1 MRPHRL
7 WITAFGSFPGEE
19 QVDFDALAEAGLFLI
34 HGPTGAGKTTVLD
47 ALCYAL
53 YGRVPG
59 RRDSA
64 KSLRCDH
71 APPGRGPSVALEV
84 TVRGR
89 RLKITRSPA
98 WQRPKLRGTGTTREN
113 EKALLQELT
122 PSGEWVGLTTRVDE
136 AGEFVGTLLG
146 MNAEQFLQ
154 VAMLPQGD
162 FAKFLRADG
171 EDRRRVLERLFSVKI
186 YAAAESWLAEQRTEA
201 YREQQTLRKEVD
213 FAVKRLEEAAGPA
226 LLTAPADPPG
236 SRTSTDLLGSVE
248 SVESVLSPEDDPLG
262 WARALE
268 ELARLE
274 ATRLGG
280 QGAEGEAAVRRAR
293 ESLERGAAL
302 ADRRRRHA
310 EALTRSRA
318 LEETAEE
325 RADLEAVLEEAA
337 AADRVLPLIQGAE
350 QRAEAASKAHH
361 LAADAVAR
369 ALPLLPVR
377 WNATGDPTGT
387 ARGSGGGSGTDGGG
401 TAGAAHGGDARD
413 HADDDAHGDARDRVG
428 GGAYDDARDR
438 VGGGAYDDIRGRASG
453 GGADDDARDPT
464 DAGADRRHA
473 VLGHLVAL
481 ERDRRSEITRLGE
494 LRAEES
500 RLAGIV
506 RERERTAREIVELA
520 AAQAEADARLE
531 VLPGL
536 RRELDE
542 RLTAARLD
550 AARVPAAESAV
561 EGAATRLRA
570 AEHRDRLAA
579 DLSAARAALAA
590 GLSALPPEV
599 REDLAALSPEI
610 REGLDPEEIREP
622 LDLDGLREIPGPDG
636 LRETPRP
643 RPEEIREILTARE
656 RECGRELA
664 GLEGLRVEEDRLA
677 ELDGLIAALDAE
689 LPEVVREEA
698 EVRETL
704 EGLPAASAEASARL
718 AEARAAAAGIPA
730 ARSSAETATAV
741 LAAARRR
748 EILRA
753 ELESA
758 RAAQTEAVDLAQTLR
773 DRHLDIRRSRI
784 DGMAAELAAKLAPG
798 HPCVVCGSPDHPAP
812 AAPAD
817 RAPTADDERAAQGAY
832 ETALERRQTAGN
844 TVTALLSRL
853 DEALAVAGEVTGE
866 EAGQALA
873 EAGRRLETLTSAA
886 SAEDDLAAELERI
899 AAELDGARNR
909 AAEIARRLAEG
920 HARRTGWQ
928 AERERLT
935 ARLDAAR
942 GADPT
947 VRARR
952 DRLAREAAHLSSALA
967 AATRAIEIAAAH
979 REASDRTDLAVRDA
993 AGELSGAERAL
1004 AALRESAGAEP
1015 VLAAEAGRVAAE
1027 SERLG
1032 ERSRELA
1039 VGLASRRTDAE
1050 RLGADA
1056 ERLAGR
1062 LDEARGQDPTLAARL
1077 ERLADEAE
1085 LLREAVEAVRDERV
1099 TATELVTARDRAL
1112 GAVAEAGFL
1121 GLDDARAAV
1130 RSPAERE
1137 EKSARL
1143 RELAQEGAAVAA
1155 MLADP
1160 ELVAA
1165 AAEPEPDLAGLRDA
1179 RDAADAAHARLLSE
1193 RDRSEARLAR
1203 LAALRTE
1210 LATCLRRWE
1219 PAAERHR
1226 LTEGLAALTGGNST
1240 DNRWK
1245 MRLSSY
1251 VLGERLSQVVESA
1264 NERLDHMSGGR
1275 YLLEHNR
1282 DRSAGDR
1289 SRSGGGLGLHIL
1301 DSWTGVGRDPATLS
1315 GGESFIT
1322 SLALALGLADVV
1334 SAEAGGVDIGTLFV
1348 DEGFGTLDEDTLD
1361 GVLDIL
1367 DGLRDGGR
1375 AVGIV
1380 SHVAELRTR
1389 VPAQLHI
1396 RKERRGSTVR
1406 Q

>member
-84 TVRGR
+84 TIRGR
-89 RLKITRSPA
+89 RLKITRSPG

-113 EKALLQELT
+113 EKALLAELA
-122 PSGEWVGLTTRVDE
+122 PSGEWVGLTNRVDE
-136 AGEFVGTLLG
+136 AGEFIGALLG

-171 EDRRRVLERLFSVKI
+171 EDRRKVLERLFSVKV
-186 YAAAESWLAEQRTEA
+186 YATAESWLADRRTEA
-201 YREQQTLRKEVD
+201 FREQQALRKEVD
-213 FAVKRLEEAAGPA
+213 FAVKRLEEAAGSA
-226 LLTAPADPPG
+226 LSAALTEV
-236 SRTSTDLLGSVE
+236 SVE
-248 SVESVLSPEDDPLG
+248 ASVEVSVEDDPLG
-262 WARALE
+262 WAHAVE
-268 ELARLE
+268 ELAARE
-274 ATRLGG
+274 VTRLSGVG
-280 QGAEGEAAVRRAR
+280 LGSEAAVRQAR
-293 ESLERGAAL
+293 ESLERGTAL

-325 RADLEAVLEEAA
+325 RADLETLLEEAA
-337 AADRVLPLIQGAE
+337 SADRVLPLIQGAE
-350 QRAEAASKAHH
+350 QRAEAATKARS

-369 ALPLLPVR
+369 ALPLLDATSDVVR
-377 WNATGDPTGT
+377 
-387 ARGSGGGSGTDGGG
+387 
-401 TAGAAHGGDARD
+401 
-413 HADDDAHGDARDRVG
+413 
-428 GGAYDDARDR
+428 DDARDQ
-438 VGGGAYDDIRGRASG
+438 
-453 GGADDDARDPT
+453 ADVD
-464 DAGADRRHA
+464 ADRRHA
-473 VLGHLVAL
+473 LLGHLVGL

-500 RLAGIV
+500 RLAEIV
-506 RERERTAREIVELA
+506 QERERTAREIVELA
-520 AAQAEADARLE
+520 AAQAVADSRLKVVPE
-531 VLPGL
+531 L
-536 RRELDE
+536 RREVDE

-550 AARVPAAESAV
+550 AARIPAAESAV

-570 AEHRDRLAA
+570 AEQRDRLAA
-579 DLSAARAALAA
+579 GLAAARTDLAA
-590 GLSALPPEV
+590 RLAALPPGGRDALATPETHDPLGAGLPPGSGDTLPGEAPDVLGTRREGAGPSAEPGEV
-599 REDLAALSPEI
+599 REVLA
-610 REGLDPEEIREP
+610 
-622 LDLDGLREIPGPDG
+622 
-636 LRETPRP
+636 
-643 RPEEIREILTARE
+643 ARE
-656 RECGRELA
+656 RECGRALA
-664 GLEGLRVEEDRLA
+664 GLEGLRVEEVRLA
-677 ELDGLIAALDAE
+677 ELDGLIAVLDGE
-689 LPEVVREEA
+689 LAAAARQEA
-698 EVRETL
+698 EVRERR
-704 EGLPAASAEASARL
+704 EGLPAEAAEATVRL
-718 AEARAAAAGIPA
+718 NEARAAGAGMPV
-730 ARSSAETATAV
+730 ARARAEAATAALTAV
-741 LAAARRR
+741 RRR
-748 EILRA
+748 EALSA
-753 ELESA
+753 ELEVA
-758 RAAQTEAVDLAQTLR
+758 RAAQVETTDLAQTLR
-773 DRHLDIRRSRI
+773 DRYQDIQRSRI
-784 DGMAAELAAKLAPG
+784 EGMAAELAAKLTPG
-798 HPCVVCGSPDHPAP
+798 DPCAVCGSPDHPAP

-817 RAPTADDERAAQGAY
+817 EAHTAEDERAAQGAY
-832 ETALERRQTAGN
+832 EAAQERRRGAET
-844 TVTALLSRL
+844 TVTVLLSRF
-853 DEALAVAGEVTGE
+853 DEVLAVAGEETGE
-866 EAGQALA
+866 RAEDTLA
-873 EAGRRLETLTSAA
+873 EAERELAALTSAA
-886 SAEDDLAAELERI
+886 GAEDALATEVERI
-899 AAELDGARNR
+899 AAELDDARTR
-909 AAEIARRLAEG
+909 IEEIARRLAEG
-920 HARRTGWQ
+920 HARLAGWQ

-935 ARLDAAR
+935 ARLDGAR
-942 GADPT
+942 GDDLT
-947 VRARR
+947 VQARR
-952 DRLAREAAHLSSALA
+952 DRLAAEAEGLSAALA
-967 AATRAIEIAAAH
+967 AAVHAVEITAAH
-979 REASDRTDLAVRDA
+979 REASARSDLALPDA
-993 AGELSGAERAL
+993 TGELAEAEGVL
-1004 AALRESAGAEP
+1004 AALRKSAEAEP
-1015 VLAAEAGRVAAE
+1015 ALAAEAAGIAAE
-1027 SERLG
+1027 SERLR

-1039 VGLASRRTDAE
+1039 VDLAARRTDVE

-1062 LDEARGQDPTLAARL
+1062 IDEARGQDPTLTARL
-1077 ERLADEAE
+1077 DRLADEAE

-1099 TATELVTARDRAL
+1099 SAAELVTARDRAL
-1112 GAVAEAGFL
+1112 SAVVEAGFL

-1130 RSPAERE
+1130 CSPADRE
-1137 EKSARL
+1137 EKAARL
-1143 RELAQEGAAVAA
+1143 HELATESAAVAA

-1160 ELVAA
+1160 ELVVA
-1165 AAEPEPDLAGLRDA
+1165 AAEPEPDLSSLREA
-1179 RDAADAAHARLLSE
+1179 RDGADAAHARLLSE
-1193 RDRSEARLAR
+1193 RSQAEGRLAR

-1210 LATCLRRWE
+1210 LAACLERWR
-1219 PAAERHR
+1219 PADEQHR
-1226 LTEGLAALTGGNST
+1226 LADRLAALTGGNSA
-1240 DNRWK
+1240 DNRWR

-1251 VLGERLSQVVESA
+1251 VLGERLSQVVASA

-1334 SAEAGGVDIGTLFV
+1334 TAEAGGVDIGTLFV

-1367 DGLRDGGR
+1367 DGLRDNGR

-1406 Q
+1406 LWRMETE

>member
-71 APPGRGPSVALEV
+71 APSGRGPSVALEV
-84 TVRGR
+84 TIRGR
-89 RLKITRSPA
+89 RLKITRSPG

-113 EKALLQELT
+113 EKALLAELA
-122 PSGEWVGLTTRVDE
+122 PSGEWVGLTNRVDE
-136 AGEFVGTLLG
+136 AGEFIGTLLG

-171 EDRRRVLERLFSVKI
+171 EDRRKVLERLFSVKV
-186 YAAAESWLAEQRTEA
+186 YATAESWLADRRTEA
-201 YREQQTLRKEVD
+201 FREQQALRKEVD
-213 FAVKRLEEAAGPA
+213 FAVKRLEEAAGSA
-226 LLTAPADPPG
+226 LSAALTE
-236 SRTSTDLLGSVE
+236 TSAETSAETSVE
-248 SVESVLSPEDDPLG
+248 VSVEDDPLG
-262 WARALE
+262 WAHAVE
-268 ELARLE
+268 ELAARE
-274 ATRLGG
+274 VTRLGG
-280 QGAEGEAAVRRAR
+280 VGVGSEAAVRQAR
-293 ESLERGAAL
+293 ESLERGTAL

-325 RADLEAVLEEAA
+325 RADLETLLEEAA

-350 QRAEAASKAHH
+350 QRAEAATKARS

-369 ALPLLPVR
+369 ALPLID
-377 WNATGDPTGT
+377 AT
-387 ARGSGGGSGTDGGG
+387 
-401 TAGAAHGGDARD
+401 RD
-413 HADDDAHGDARDRVG
+413 VVRDRT
-428 GGAYDDARDR
+428 GADALCDDARH
-438 VGGGAYDDIRGRASG
+438 RAES
-453 GGADDDARDPT
+453 DT
-464 DAGADRRHA
+464 DRRHA
-473 VLGHLVAL
+473 VLGHLVEL

-494 LRAEES
+494 LRTEES

-506 RERERTAREIVELA
+506 RERDRAAREIVELA
-520 AAQAEADARLE
+520 AAQAMADSRLKVIPE
-531 VLPGL
+531 L
-536 RRELDE
+536 RREVDE

-570 AEHRDRLAA
+570 AERRDRLAA
-579 DLSAARAALAA
+579 DLAAARADLATGLAALPPGVRDAFATPVSGDLPPGEAHDVLGTRREDA
-590 GLSALPPEV
+590 GLSVEPG
-599 REDLAALSPEI
+599 EI
-610 REGLDPEEIREP
+610 REL
-622 LDLDGLREIPGPDG
+622 LA
-636 LRETPRP
+636 
-643 RPEEIREILTARE
+643 ARE
-656 RECGRELA
+656 RECGRQLA
-664 GLEGLRVEEDRLA
+664 GLEGLRVEEARLA
-677 ELDGLIAALDAE
+677 ELDGLIAVLDDELAE
-689 LPEVVREEA
+689 AARQEDKVRELRQALPAEA
-698 EVRETL
+698 AEATARLNEARAAGA
-704 EGLPAASAEASARL
+704 GLPAARARAEA
-718 AEARAAAAGIPA
+718 
-730 ARSSAETATAV
+730 ATAV
-741 LAAARRR
+741 LAAVRRR
-748 EILRA
+748 EALSA
-753 ELESA
+753 ELEVA
-758 RAAQTEAVDLAQTLR
+758 RAAQVETTDLAQTLR
-773 DRHLDIRRSRI
+773 DRYQDIQRSRI
-784 DGMAAELAAKLAPG
+784 EGMAAELAAKLAPG
-798 HPCVVCGSPDHPAP
+798 DPCAVCGSPDHPAP

-817 RAPTADDERAAQGAY
+817 EARTAEDERAAQGAY
-832 ETALERRQTAGN
+832 EAAQERRRDAESAV
-844 TVTALLSRL
+844 TVLLSRL
-853 DEALAVAGEVTGE
+853 GEVRTVAGEETGE
-866 EAGQALA
+866 RAGETLAGAERELEALTATASTEDALA
-873 EAGRRLETLTSAA
+873 TEV
-886 SAEDDLAAELERI
+886 ERI
-899 AAELDGARNR
+899 TAELDDARTR
-909 AAEIARRLAEG
+909 IEEIARRLAEG
-920 HARRTGWQ
+920 RARLAGWR

-935 ARLDAAR
+935 ARLDRAR
-942 GADPT
+942 GDDLT
-947 VRARR
+947 VQARR
-952 DRLAREAAHLSSALA
+952 DRLAAEAGRLSTALA
-967 AATRAIEIAAAH
+967 AAVHAVEVAAAH
-979 REASDRTDLAVRDA
+979 REASDRTDLAVPDA
-993 AGELSGAERAL
+993 AGELAKAEGVL
-1004 AALRESAGAEP
+1004 AGLRESAEAEP
-1015 VLAAEAGRVAAE
+1015 ALAAEAAVIAAE
-1027 SERLG
+1027 SERLR

-1039 VGLASRRTDAE
+1039 VDLAARRTDVE

-1062 LDEARGQDPTLAARL
+1062 IDEARGQDPTLTARL
-1077 ERLADEAE
+1077 DRLADEAE

-1099 TATELVTARDRAL
+1099 SAAELVTARDRAL
-1112 GAVAEAGFL
+1112 SAVVEAGFL

-1137 EKSARL
+1137 EKAARL
-1143 RELAQEGAAVAA
+1143 HELATESAAVAA

-1160 ELVAA
+1160 ELVTA
-1165 AAEPEPDLAGLRDA
+1165 AAEPEPDLSSLREA

-1193 RDRSEARLAR
+1193 RSQAEGRLTR

-1210 LATCLRRWE
+1210 LAACLERWR
-1219 PAAERHR
+1219 PADEQHR
-1226 LTEGLAALTGGNST
+1226 LADRLAALTGGNSA
-1240 DNRWK
+1240 DNRWR

-1251 VLGERLSQVVESA
+1251 VLGERLSQVVASA

-1334 SAEAGGVDIGTLFV
+1334 TAEAGGVDIGTLFV

-1367 DGLRDGGR
+1367 DGLRDNGR

>member
-84 TVRGR
+84 TIRGR
-89 RLKITRSPA
+89 RLKITRSPG

-113 EKALLQELT
+113 EKALLQEFA
-122 PSGEWVGLTTRVDE
+122 PSGEWAGLTNRVDE
-136 AGEFVGTLLG
+136 AGEFIGTLLG

-171 EDRRRVLERLFSVKI
+171 EDRRKVLERLFSVKV
-186 YAAAESWLAEQRTEA
+186 YATAESWLADRRTEA
-201 YREQQTLRKEVD
+201 FREQQALRKEVD
-213 FAVKRLEEAAGPA
+213 FAVKRLEEAAGSA
-226 LLTAPADPPG
+226 LSAALTEASAEV
-236 SRTSTDLLGSVE
+236 SV
-248 SVESVLSPEDDPLG
+248 EDDPLG
-262 WARALE
+262 WAHAVE
-268 ELARLE
+268 ELAARE
-274 ATRLGG
+274 VTRLSGVG
-280 QGAEGEAAVRRAR
+280 LGGEAAVRQAR
-293 ESLERGAAL
+293 ESLERGTAL

-325 RADLEAVLEEAA
+325 RADLETLLEEAA
-337 AADRVLPLIQGAE
+337 TADRVLPLIQGAE
-350 QRAEAASKAHH
+350 QRAEAATKARS

-369 ALPLLPVR
+369 ALPLLDATSDVVR
-377 WNATGDPTGT
+377 DRTGT
-387 ARGSGGGSGTDGGG
+387 
-401 TAGAAHGGDARD
+401 DALC
-413 HADDDAHGDARDRVG
+413 
-428 GGAYDDARDR
+428 DDARDR
-438 VGGGAYDDIRGRASG
+438 
-453 GGADDDARDPT
+453 ADAD
-464 DAGADRRHA
+464 ADRRHA
-473 VLGHLVAL
+473 LLGHLVEL

-500 RLAGIV
+500 RLAEIV
-506 RERERTAREIVELA
+506 QERERTAREIVELA
-520 AAQAEADARLE
+520 AAQAVADSRLKVIPE
-531 VLPGL
+531 L
-536 RRELDE
+536 RREVDE

-550 AARVPAAESAV
+550 AARIPAAESAV

-570 AEHRDRLAA
+570 AEQRDRLAA
-579 DLSAARAALAA
+579 GLAAARADLAA
-590 GLSALPPEV
+590 GLAALPPGV
-599 REDLAALSPEI
+599 RDAFATPEAHAPLGAGLPAGSGDTLPGGAHDVLGTRREGAGPSVEPGEI
-610 REGLDPEEIREP
+610 REVLA
-622 LDLDGLREIPGPDG
+622 
-636 LRETPRP
+636 
-643 RPEEIREILTARE
+643 ARE
-656 RECGRELA
+656 RECGRQLA
-664 GLEGLRVEEDRLA
+664 GLEGLRVEEARLA
-677 ELDGLIAALDAE
+677 ELDGLIAALDGELAE
-689 LPEVVREEA
+689 AARQEA
-698 EVRETL
+698 EVRERR
-704 EGLPAASAEASARL
+704 EGLPAEAAEATVRL
-718 AEARAAAAGIPA
+718 NEARAAGAGIPA
-730 ARSSAETATAV
+730 ARARAEAATAV
-741 LAAARRR
+741 LTAVRRR
-748 EILRA
+748 EALSA
-753 ELESA
+753 ELEVA
-758 RAAQTEAVDLAQTLR
+758 RAAQVETTDLAQTLR
-773 DRHLDIRRSRI
+773 DRYQDIQRSRI
-784 DGMAAELAAKLAPG
+784 EGMAAELAAKLTPG
-798 HPCVVCGSPDHPAP
+798 DPCAVCGSPDHPAP

-817 RAPTADDERAAQGAY
+817 EAHTAEDEHAAQGAY
-832 ETALERRQTAGN
+832 EAAQERRRGAET
-844 TVTALLSRL
+844 TVTVLLSRL
-853 DEALAVAGEVTGE
+853 DEVLAVAGEETGE
-866 EAGQALA
+866 RAGETLA
-873 EAGRRLETLTSAA
+873 EAERELEALTSTAG
-886 SAEDDLAAELERI
+886 AEDVLATEVERI
-899 AAELDGARNR
+899 AAELDGARTR
-909 AAEIARRLAEG
+909 IEEITRRLAEG
-920 HARRTGWQ
+920 HARLAGWQ

-935 ARLDAAR
+935 ARLAGAR
-942 GADPT
+942 GDDLT
-947 VRARR
+947 VQARR
-952 DRLAREAAHLSSALA
+952 DRLAAEAERLSAALA
-967 AATRAIEIAAAH
+967 AAVHAVEVTAAH
-979 REASDRTDLAVRDA
+979 REASARTDLAVPDA
-993 AGELSGAERAL
+993 AGELAEAEGVL
-1004 AALRESAGAEP
+1004 AALRESAEAEP
-1015 VLAAEAGRVAAE
+1015 ALAAEAAGIAAE
-1027 SERLG
+1027 SERLR

-1039 VGLASRRTDAE
+1039 VDLAARRTDVE

-1062 LDEARGQDPTLAARL
+1062 IDEARGQDPTLTVRL
-1077 ERLADEAE
+1077 DRLADEAE

-1099 TATELVTARDRAL
+1099 SAAELVTARDRAL
-1112 GAVAEAGFL
+1112 SAVVEAGFL

-1130 RSPAERE
+1130 RSPADRE
-1137 EKSARL
+1137 EKAARL
-1143 RELAQEGAAVAA
+1143 HELATESAAVVA

-1165 AAEPEPDLAGLRDA
+1165 AAEPEPDLLSLREA

-1193 RDRSEARLAR
+1193 RSQAESRLAR

-1210 LATCLRRWE
+1210 LAACLERWR
-1219 PAAERHR
+1219 PADEQHR
-1226 LTEGLAALTGGNST
+1226 LADRLAALTGGNSA
-1240 DNRWK
+1240 DNRWR

-1251 VLGERLSQVVESA
+1251 VLGERLSQVVASA

-1334 SAEAGGVDIGTLFV
+1334 TAEAGGVDIGTLFV

-1367 DGLRDGGR
+1367 DGLRDNGR